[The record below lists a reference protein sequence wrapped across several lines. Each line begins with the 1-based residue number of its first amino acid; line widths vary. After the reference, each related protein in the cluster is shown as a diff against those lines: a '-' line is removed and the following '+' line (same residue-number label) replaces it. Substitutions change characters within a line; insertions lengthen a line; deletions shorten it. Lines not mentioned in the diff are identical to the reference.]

1 MANLINPA
9 CLNKTT
15 TPFIKADGT
24 YLPCCYAS
32 TNPDL
37 IDYLKPELYSELNLN
52 LYTVEEIANSTATK
66 LLEEKILSDSPFDI
80 CKRHCRQENQRTT
93 IWAIGK
99 FIMKDGLNTS
109 TVI

>member
-1 MANLINPA
+1 MSDLINPA

-32 TNPDL
+32 TNPDFV
-37 IDYLKPELYSELNLN
+37 DYLKPELYSELNLN
-52 LYTVEEIANSTATK
+52 LHSVEEIANSTATK
-66 LLEEKILSDSPFDI
+66 MLTEKMLSDSPFNI
-80 CKRHCRQENQRTT
+80 CKRHCSKEKQRGT
-93 IWAIGK
+93 IWTIGK
-99 FIMKDGLNTS
+99 VIMKDGLNTS